1 MEMSE
6 EEMMMCGLVDSTYL
20 VGGGDGRCL
29 PSTYV
34 ARILLF
40 CFNQFLTVVRQKK
53 KIANFGI

>member
-6 EEMMMCGLVDSTYL
+6 EEMMMCGLEDSTYL

-34 ARILLF
+34 ARILF
-40 CFNQFLTVVRQKK
+40 IFFNHFSDRRPSKK
-53 KIANFGI
+53 K